1 MAISDIRPQEVL
13 AIEVEAPQFVAD
25 LQPAAEVRAAV
36 LLTLAAVPLRGAAL
50 PHP

>member
-13 AIEVEAPQFVAD
+13 ATEVEAPQFVAD
-25 LQPAAEVRAAV
+25 LQPTTEVRAAV